1 MEIPHILCTKIES
14 SNKEIQLL
22 NESITDSFLATP
34 SQEDFFAD
42 LCFFKSFEELEQGA
56 FLKDAYY
63 LFALH
68 KFYKKEAMLQNQLP
82 YLTEEIECKQNRTK
96 DFTSWASFCR
106 DLGLCSFIAEAAGQ
120 YKLADS
126 LACKMINETELFNK
140 KFFDCNENTYPLG
153 VLLPLAFNLAPIH
166 RRIFLANQ
174 LNNQILSLIAENK
187 ISLSARET
195 SLALKA
201 LCQFGFTSTAY
212 SLFKSSINKTS
223 PFCLLGF
230 ISSTVLGI
238 NWQESSPGFSHI
250 VLRPNPIRE
259 LESLKVKFKSPYGKI
274 EISCS
279 LVGDGFLYCFEIP
292 RSATAILPSGKSYSF
307 PSGNHKIKIPFLCQN
322 DVNT

>member
-22 NESITDSFLATP
+22 NESITDFVPTTP

-42 LCFFKSFEELEQGA
+42 LCFFKSFDELEQEA
-56 FLKDAYY
+56 FPKNAYY

-68 KFYKKEAMLQNQLP
+68 KFYKKEALLQKRLP
-82 YLTEEIECKQNRTK
+82 HLIEEIECKQNRAK

-126 LACKMINETELFNK
+126 LACKMIKETELFNN
-140 KFFDCNENTYPLG
+140 KFFDCNKNTYPSG
-153 VLLPLAFNLAPIH
+153 ALLPLAFNLAPLH
-166 RRIFLANQ
+166 RRNFLANE
-174 LNNQILSLIAENK
+174 LNNQICSLIAESK

-195 SLALKA
+195 SLTLKA

-212 SLFKSSINKTS
+212 SLFSASANKASSFS
-223 PFCLLGF
+223 LLGF
-230 ISSTVLGI
+230 ITSTVLGI
-238 NWQESSPGFSHI
+238 SWQDSSPGFSHI
-250 VLRPNPIRE
+250 VLCPNFIKE
-259 LESLKVKFKSPYGKI
+259 FESLKVKFKSPYGKI

-279 LVGDGFLYCFEIP
+279 LAGDGFLYCFEIP
-292 RSATAILPSGKSYSF
+292 RSATVILPSGKSYSF
-307 PSGNHKIKIPFLCQN
+307 PSGNHKIKIPFPCQS